1 MNRLDIRGAR
11 EFPYTCIALL
21 LFKWIIIHLNSKHKG
36 LHTNLPG
43 AETGENDGAEA
54 SAHDRWSLVLET
66 KKIDGHA
73 GFGLFFLFYW
83 CSLSRW
89 RRWWWWRWGV
99 LVELTPLPLCFF
111 LLSTVL
117 FCCLPLSPFFFLFSS
132 LFFSVF
138 LFLSFTITKGWKK
151 KNLCSPLLFFFVPFF
166 FLPAMEVYVAISSY

>member
-1 MNRLDIRGAR
+1 
-11 EFPYTCIALL
+11 
-21 LFKWIIIHLNSKHKG
+21 
-36 LHTNLPG
+36 
-43 AETGENDGAEA
+43 
-54 SAHDRWSLVLET
+54 
-66 KKIDGHA
+66 
-73 GFGLFFLFYW
+73 
-83 CSLSRW
+83 
-89 RRWWWWRWGV
+89 V

-166 FLPAMEVYVAISSY
+166 FSPSNGGLCSH